1 MMRRVILLICFLLA
15 TVALYGCGKYNGKV
29 DPPPIGF
36 LQNSESIDVD
46 VYLDGTYSMAGYV
59 NFSGTTVYGNSLKN
73 IERTLTSAWKK
84 DNVQYIKFGDDIK
97 ELNRN
102 DFLRANSVRFYQESD
117 TSLQKVVNYI
127 DEKKMS
133 IIITD
138 LFQTNQDI
146 DSLVKS
152 LKIKCFADEN
162 KALAV
167 IGVKSE
173 FNGKIYD
180 VGKNLVSFMYSTTA
194 DKASF
199 RPFYMLVIGKET
211 DVRRFAQNFG
221 KYYDD
226 KDIYKIVL
234 FSKNLSIN
242 NLMIAGKRGND
253 KNKDKIATMAKIS
266 TLLGS
271 DSYVLQYRLKLD
283 EKKSSASCVLKLK
296 EVIGQVPEK
305 LDDYS
310 FVLEKWNQEEKEEKK
325 KGILDKLFGNKA
337 NQVGQKS
344 FKPLKAESFMEV
356 DSDKMESDNG
366 VVSIPLRVIV
376 NPLAIKKTK
385 GKYRVCFNIYPSK
398 EEYIASNRVFNEW
411 SFVDNQISSDKEL
424 KLYGNK
430 TLNVEGFVNVI
441 SSLNYELNRPGIYN
455 NYIYFE
461 AIQ

>member
-1 MMRRVILLICFLLA
+1 MMKRVVCLVCFLLA
-15 TVALYGCGKYNGKV
+15 TVALYGCGKDNGKV
-29 DPPPIGF
+29 DPPPVGSI
-36 LQNSESIDVD
+36 QNLESIDVD
-46 VYLDGTYSMAGYV
+46 IYLDGTYSMAGYV
-59 NFSGTTVYGNSLKN
+59 NFSGTTVYVDSLKN
-73 IERTLTSAWKK
+73 IERTLTSAWKR
-84 DNVQYIKFGDDIK
+84 DNIQYIKFGDDIK
-97 ELNRN
+97 KLDRGG
-102 DFLRANSVRFYQESD
+102 FLRANNVGFYQETD

-162 KALAV
+162 KALAL

-180 VGKNLVSFMYSTTA
+180 VGKNLISFTYSTTA

-199 RPFYMLVIGKET
+199 RPFYILVIGKEI

-226 KDIYKIVL
+226 IDIYKIVL
-234 FSKNLSIN
+234 FSKNLNIN

-271 DSYVLQYRLKLD
+271 DSNVLQYRLKLD
-283 EKKSSASCVLKLK
+283 EKKSSVNCVLKLK
-296 EVIGQVPEK
+296 EVVGQVPEK
-305 LDDYS
+305 LDEWS
-310 FVLEKWNQEEKEEKK
+310 FVLEKWNHEEKEEKK
-325 KGILDKLFGNKA
+325 KGLLDKLFGNKA

-344 FKPLKAESFMEV
+344 FKPLKADSFMEV
-356 DSDKMESDNG
+356 DSDKMEADNG
-366 VVSIPLRVIV
+366 VVSIPIRVVV
-376 NPLAIKKTK
+376 NPSAIKKTK

-398 EEYIASNRVFNEW
+398 EEYIANNRVFSEW
-411 SFVDNQISSDKEL
+411 SFADNQISRDKEL
-424 KLYGNK
+424 KFCGNK
-430 TLNVEGFVNVI
+430 TLNVESFVNVI

-455 NYIYFE
+455 NYIYLE
-461 AIQ
+461 AVK